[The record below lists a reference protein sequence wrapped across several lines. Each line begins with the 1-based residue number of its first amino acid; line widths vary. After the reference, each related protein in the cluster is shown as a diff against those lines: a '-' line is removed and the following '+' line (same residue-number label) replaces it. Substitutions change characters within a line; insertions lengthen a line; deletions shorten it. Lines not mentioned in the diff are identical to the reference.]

1 VRTPWCEFK
10 ANPGEYAFAGLGVGD
25 GGVNWAEIDY
35 AFYMYPT
42 GTVAIYEN
50 GVWREGVSATFTG
63 ADVLRVAVED
73 GVVRYR
79 KNGTLIY
86 TSAVPPAYPLRVDTS
101 FHRVGGTIHS
111 AVIAGT
117 LTWVGAARPVFT
129 PSPGNYTSSQSITA
143 TSATPGAVIRY
154 TVDGT
159 EPAPSSPTIGSVTVL
174 GPFTQL
180 KARAWVSG
188 LVTSPVQS
196 GHYSIGPLTTEPVI
210 WTHLVNAVASGSTVS
225 KAGGGAAAWDSGA
238 ASTQSIVSS
247 DGYVEF
253 KANPGE
259 YAFAGLSAGDGGV
272 NWAEIDFAFY
282 AYPTGALAIYENG
295 VWREG
300 VSAAYVAG
308 DTLRVAVEGGVV
320 KYRKNGVLIYTS
332 SIAPTFPLLVD
343 TSFHR
348 PGASIQQAVI
358 NGNLLR

>member
-1 VRTPWCEFK
+1 
-10 ANPGEYAFAGLGVGD
+10 
-25 GGVNWAEIDY
+25 
-35 AFYMYPT
+35 
-42 GTVAIYEN
+42 
-50 GVWREGVSATFTG
+50 
-63 ADVLRVAVED
+63 
-73 GVVRYR
+73 
-79 KNGTLIY
+79 
-86 TSAVPPAYPLRVDTS
+86 
-101 FHRVGGTIHS
+101 
-111 AVIAGT
+111 
-117 LTWVGAARPVFT
+117 
-129 PSPGNYTSSQSITA
+129 
-143 TSATPGAVIRY
+143 VIRY